1 MIMSQTQT
9 WEKKEGN
16 VGTLTITVPA
26 EEFDNALDQ
35 AFNKVKKDIQVPGFR
50 KGKIPRQMFDK
61 RFGVEALYQ
70 DALDIILPTAYG
82 KAVEETGIKPVDQ
95 PQVDVKEIEQ
105 GKDLVLTAEVTVEP
119 EVELGEY
126 KGLEGKEIDA
136 EVTEEDVN
144 EQIEALLAQ
153 YTELVVK
160 DGEVA
165 EGDVANIDFKGFVDG
180 EAFEGGEAEGHDLE
194 IGSGT
199 FIPGFEEQL
208 VGLKAGDEKDVKVT
222 FPEEYQA
229 EELQGKEATFEVK
242 VNEVKEKETSEFNDD
257 FVKEE
262 LEGFDDAETAEDVK
276 AKITED
282 LKAYKEQEKDF
293 ELRESLVVQASENAK
308 MEIPEAMVESEQQRM
323 LQEYEQ
329 RLAQQ
334 GLNLELFEQISGQ
347 SKEDLLE
354 QMKDDAFKRVR
365 TGLTLQAISDAEN
378 IEASE
383 EDIDNELQK
392 LAEQFQMAKEDIKN
406 VLGDLT
412 VIENDIRNQKAIEFL
427 VENAKIK

>member
-1 MIMSQTQT
+1 MSQTQT

-26 EEFDNALDQ
+26 EEFDSALDQ

-208 VGLKAGDEKDVKVT
+208 VGLKSGDEKDVKVT

-242 VNEVKEKETSEFNDD
+242 VNEVKEKETPEFNDD

-276 AKITED
+276 AKVTED

-347 SKEDLLE
+347 TKEDLLE

-365 TGLTLQAISDAEN
+365 TGLTLQAISDVEN

-427 VENAKIK
+427 VDNRKQ

>member
-119 EVELGEY
+119 EVELGKY

-242 VNEVKEKETSEFNDD
+242 VNEVKEKEISEFNDD

-427 VENAKIK
+427 VDNRKQ

>member
-1 MIMSQTQT
+1 MSQTQT

-26 EEFDNALDQ
+26 EDFDKALDQ

-50 KGKIPRQMFDK
+50 KGKIPRQMFEK
-61 RFGVEALYQ
+61 RFGVESLYQ
-70 DALDIILPTAYG
+70 DALDIVLPGAYS
-82 KAVEETGIKPVDQ
+82 KAIDETGIKPVDQ
-95 PQVDVKEIEQ
+95 PSVDVKEIEK
-105 GKDLVLTAEVTVEP
+105 GKDLVLELEVTVEP

-136 EVTEEDVN
+136 EVSEDDVN
-144 EQIEALLAQ
+144 EQIEALLGQ
-153 YTELVVK
+153 YAELVVK
-160 DGEVA
+160 EGEVA

-180 EAFEGGEAEGHDLE
+180 DAFEGGEMEGHDLE

-199 FIPGFEEQL
+199 FIPGFEDQL
-208 VGLKAGDEKDVKVT
+208 IGLKAGEEKDVEVT

-229 EELQGKEATFEVK
+229 EELQGKDATFKVK
-242 VNEVKEKETSEFNDD
+242 LNEVKEKEAKELTDEF
-257 FVKEE
+257 VIEE
-262 LEGFDDAETAEDVK
+262 LEGFEGVETADEVK
-276 AKITED
+276 KQIEED
-282 LKAYKEQEKDF
+282 LKNFKEQERDY
-293 ELRESLVVQASENAK
+293 ELRESLVVQAAENAK

-347 SKEDLLE
+347 TKEDLLE

-365 TGLTLQAISDAEN
+365 TGLTLQAIAQAEN
-378 IEASE
+378 IEATE
-383 EDIDNELQK
+383 EDVDNELQK
-392 LAEQFQMAKEDIKN
+392 LADQFQMAKDDIKK
-406 VLGDLT
+406 VLGDLS
-412 VIENDIRNQKAIEFL
+412 VIENDIKNQKAIEFL
-427 VENAKIK
+427 VDNRKQ

>member
-1 MIMSQTQT
+1 MSQTQT

-180 EAFEGGEAEGHDLE
+180 QAFEGGEAEGHDLE

-427 VENAKIK
+427 VDNRKQ

>member
-1 MIMSQTQT
+1 MSQTQT

-26 EEFDNALDQ
+26 EDFDKALDQ

-50 KGKIPRQMFDK
+50 KGKIPRQMFEK
-61 RFGVEALYQ
+61 RFGVESLYQ
-70 DALDIILPTAYG
+70 DALDIVLPGAYS
-82 KAVEETGIKPVDQ
+82 KAIDETGIKPVDQ
-95 PQVDVKEIEQ
+95 PSVDVKEIEK
-105 GKDLVLTAEVTVEP
+105 GKDLVLELEVTVEP
-119 EVELGEY
+119 DVELGEY

-136 EVTEEDVN
+136 EVSEDDVN
-144 EQIEALLAQ
+144 EQIEALLGQ
-153 YTELVVK
+153 YAELVVK
-160 DGEVA
+160 EGEVA

-180 EAFEGGEAEGHDLE
+180 DAFEGGEMEGHDLE

-199 FIPGFEEQL
+199 FIPGFEDQL
-208 VGLKAGDEKDVKVT
+208 IGLKAGEEKDVEVT

-229 EELQGKEATFEVK
+229 EELQGKDATFKVK
-242 VNEVKEKETSEFNDD
+242 LNEVKEKEAKELTDE

-262 LEGFDDAETAEDVK
+262 LEGFEGVETADEVK
-276 AKITED
+276 KQIEED
-282 LKAYKEQEKDF
+282 LKNFKEQERDY
-293 ELRESLVVQASENAK
+293 ELRESLVVQAAENAK

-347 SKEDLLE
+347 TKEDLLE

-365 TGLTLQAISDAEN
+365 TGLTLQAIAQAEN
-378 IEASE
+378 IEATE
-383 EDIDNELQK
+383 EDVDNELQK
-392 LAEQFQMAKEDIKN
+392 LADQFQMAKDDIKK
-406 VLGDLT
+406 VLGDLS
-412 VIENDIRNQKAIEFL
+412 VIENDIKNQKAIEFL
-427 VENAKIK
+427 VDNRKQ

>member
-1 MIMSQTQT
+1 MSQTQT

-26 EEFDNALDQ
+26 EDFDKALDQ

-50 KGKIPRQMFDK
+50 KGKIPRQMFEK
-61 RFGVEALYQ
+61 RFGVESLYQ
-70 DALDIILPTAYG
+70 DALDIVLPGAYS
-82 KAVEETGIKPVDQ
+82 KAIDETGIKPVDQ
-95 PQVDVKEIEQ
+95 PSVDVKEIEK
-105 GKDLVLTAEVTVEP
+105 GKDLVLELEVTVEP

-136 EVTEEDVN
+136 EVSEDDVN
-144 EQIEALLAQ
+144 EQIEALLGQ
-153 YTELVVK
+153 YAELVVK
-160 DGEVA
+160 EGEVA

-180 EAFEGGEAEGHDLE
+180 EAFEGGEMEGHDLE

-199 FIPGFEEQL
+199 FIPGFEDQL
-208 VGLKAGDEKDVKVT
+208 IGLRAGEEKDVEVT

-229 EELQGKEATFEVK
+229 EELQGKEATFKVK
-242 VNEVKEKETSEFNDD
+242 LNEVKEKEAKELTDE

-262 LEGFDDAETAEDVK
+262 LEGFEGVETADEVK
-276 AKITED
+276 KQIEED
-282 LKAYKEQEKDF
+282 LKNFKEQEKDY
-293 ELRESLVVQASENAK
+293 ELRESLVVQAAENAK

-347 SKEDLLE
+347 TKEDLLE

-365 TGLTLQAISDAEN
+365 TGLTLQAIAQAEN
-378 IEASE
+378 IEATE
-383 EDIDNELQK
+383 EDVDNELQK
-392 LAEQFQMAKEDIKN
+392 LADQFQMAKDDIKK
-406 VLGDLT
+406 VLGDLS
-412 VIENDIRNQKAIEFL
+412 VIENDIKNQKAIEFL
-427 VENAKIK
+427 VDNRKQ

>member
-412 VIENDIRNQKAIEFL
+412 VIENDIRNQKSIEFL
-427 VENAKIK
+427 VDNRKQ

>member
-1 MIMSQTQT
+1 MSQTQT

-26 EEFDNALDQ
+26 EDFDKALDQ

-50 KGKIPRQMFDK
+50 KGKIPRQMFEK
-61 RFGVEALYQ
+61 RFGVESLYQ
-70 DALDIILPTAYG
+70 DALDIVLPGAYS
-82 KAVEETGIKPVDQ
+82 KAIDETGIKPVDQ
-95 PQVDVKEIEQ
+95 PSVDVKEIEK
-105 GKDLVLTAEVTVEP
+105 GKDLVLELEVTVEP

-136 EVTEEDVN
+136 EVSEDDVN
-144 EQIEALLAQ
+144 EQIEALLGQ
-153 YTELVVK
+153 YAELVVK
-160 DGEVA
+160 EGEVA

-180 EAFEGGEAEGHDLE
+180 EAFEGGEMEGHDLE

-199 FIPGFEEQL
+199 FIPGFEDQL
-208 VGLKAGDEKDVKVT
+208 IGLKAGEEKDVEVT

-229 EELQGKEATFEVK
+229 EELQGKDATFKVK
-242 VNEVKEKETSEFNDD
+242 LNEVKEKEAKELTDE

-262 LEGFDDAETAEDVK
+262 LEGFEGVETADEVK
-276 AKITED
+276 KQIEED
-282 LKAYKEQEKDF
+282 LKNFKEQERDY
-293 ELRESLVVQASENAK
+293 ELRESLVVQAAENAK

-347 SKEDLLE
+347 TKEDLLE

-365 TGLTLQAISDAEN
+365 TGLTLQAIAQAEN
-378 IEASE
+378 IEATE
-383 EDIDNELQK
+383 EDVDNELQK
-392 LAEQFQMAKEDIKN
+392 LADQFQMAKDDIKK
-406 VLGDLT
+406 VLGDLS
-412 VIENDIRNQKAIEFL
+412 VIENDIKNQKAIEFL
-427 VENAKIK
+427 VDNRKQ

>member
-242 VNEVKEKETSEFNDD
+242 EKETSEFNDD

-334 GLNLELFEQISGQ
+334 VLNLELFEQISGQ

-412 VIENDIRNQKAIEFL
+412 VIENDIRNQKSIEFL
-427 VENAKIK
+427 VDNRKQ

>member
-1 MIMSQTQT
+1 MSQTQT

-26 EEFDNALDQ
+26 EEFDSALDQ

-242 VNEVKEKETSEFNDD
+242 VNEVKEKETPEFNDD

-276 AKITED
+276 AKVTED

-323 LQEYEQ
+323 LQEYEK

-334 GLNLELFEQISGQ
+334 GLNLELVEQISGQ
-347 SKEDLLE
+347 TKEDLLE

-427 VENAKIK
+427 VDNRKQ

>member
-1 MIMSQTQT
+1 MSQTQT

-26 EEFDNALDQ
+26 EEFDSALDQ

-136 EVTEEDVN
+136 EVTEDDVN

-153 YTELVVK
+153 HTELVVK

-242 VNEVKEKETSEFNDD
+242 VNDVKEKETSEFNDA

-262 LEGFDDAETAEDVK
+262 LEGFDDAETTEDVK

-347 SKEDLLE
+347 TKEDLLE

-427 VENAKIK
+427 VDNRKQ

>member
-26 EEFDNALDQ
+26 EEFDSALDQ

-427 VENAKIK
+427 VDNRKQ

>member
-1 MIMSQTQT
+1 MSQTQT

-26 EEFDNALDQ
+26 EDFDKALDQ

-50 KGKIPRQMFDK
+50 KGKIPRQMFEK
-61 RFGVEALYQ
+61 RFGVESLYQ
-70 DALDIILPTAYG
+70 DALDIVLPGAYS
-82 KAVEETGIKPVDQ
+82 KAIDETGIKPVDQ
-95 PQVDVKEIEQ
+95 PSVDVKEIEK
-105 GKDLVLTAEVTVEP
+105 GKDLVLELEVTVEP

-136 EVTEEDVN
+136 EVSEDDVN
-144 EQIEALLAQ
+144 EQIEALLGQ
-153 YTELVVK
+153 YAELVVK
-160 DGEVA
+160 EGEVA

-180 EAFEGGEAEGHDLE
+180 DAFEGGEMEGHDLE

-199 FIPGFEEQL
+199 FIPGFEDQL
-208 VGLKAGDEKDVKVT
+208 IGLKAGEEKDVEVT

-229 EELQGKEATFEVK
+229 EELQGKDATFKVK
-242 VNEVKEKETSEFNDD
+242 LNEVKEKEAKELTDE

-262 LEGFDDAETAEDVK
+262 LEGFEGVETADEVK
-276 AKITED
+276 KQIEED
-282 LKAYKEQEKDF
+282 LKNFKEQERDY
-293 ELRESLVVQASENAK
+293 ELRESLVVQAAENAK

-347 SKEDLLE
+347 TKEDLLE

-365 TGLTLQAISDAEN
+365 TGLTLQAIAQAEN
-378 IEASE
+378 IEATE
-383 EDIDNELQK
+383 EDVDNELQK
-392 LAEQFQMAKEDIKN
+392 LADQFQMAKDDIKK
-406 VLGDLT
+406 VLGDLS
-412 VIENDIRNQKAIEFL
+412 VIENDIKNQKAIEFL
-427 VENAKIK
+427 VDNRKQ

>member
-1 MIMSQTQT
+1 MSQTQT

-262 LEGFDDAETAEDVK
+262 LEGFDDAETAEDIK

-427 VENAKIK
+427 VDNRKQ

>member
-1 MIMSQTQT
+1 MSQTQT

-16 VGTLTITVPA
+16 VGTLTITVSA

-242 VNEVKEKETSEFNDD
+242 VNEVKEKETPEFNDD

-276 AKITED
+276 AKVTED

-347 SKEDLLE
+347 TKEDLLE

-427 VENAKIK
+427 VDNRKQ

>member
-1 MIMSQTQT
+1 MSQTQT

-119 EVELGEY
+119 EVELGKY

-282 LKAYKEQEKDF
+282 LKEYKEQEKDF

-427 VENAKIK
+427 VDNRKQ

>member
-1 MIMSQTQT
+1 MSQTQT

-282 LKAYKEQEKDF
+282 LKEYKEQEKDF

-427 VENAKIK
+427 VDNRKQ

>member
-26 EEFDNALDQ
+26 EEFDSALDQ

-242 VNEVKEKETSEFNDD
+242 VNEVKEKETPEFNDD

-276 AKITED
+276 AKVTED

-347 SKEDLLE
+347 TKEDLLE

-427 VENAKIK
+427 VDNRKQ

>member
-1 MIMSQTQT
+1 MSQTQT

-119 EVELGEY
+119 EVELGKY

-242 VNEVKEKETSEFNDD
+242 VNEVKEKETPEFNDD

-276 AKITED
+276 AKVTED

-347 SKEDLLE
+347 TKEDLLE

-365 TGLTLQAISDAEN
+365 TGLTLQAISDVEN

-427 VENAKIK
+427 VDNRKQ

>member
-1 MIMSQTQT
+1 MSQTQT

-16 VGTLTITVPA
+16 VGTLTITVPS
-26 EEFDNALDQ
+26 EDFDKALDQ

-50 KGKIPRQMFDK
+50 KGKIPRQMFEK
-61 RFGVEALYQ
+61 RFGVESLYQ
-70 DALDIILPTAYG
+70 DALDIVLPGAYS
-82 KAVEETGIKPVDQ
+82 KAIDETGIKPVDQ
-95 PQVDVKEIEQ
+95 PSVDVKEIEK
-105 GKDLVLTAEVTVEP
+105 GKDLVLELEVTVEP

-136 EVTEEDVN
+136 EVSEDDVN
-144 EQIEALLAQ
+144 EQIEALLGQ
-153 YTELVVK
+153 YAELVVK
-160 DGEVA
+160 EGEVA

-180 EAFEGGEAEGHDLE
+180 EAFEGGEMEGHDLE

-199 FIPGFEEQL
+199 FIPGFEDQL
-208 VGLKAGDEKDVKVT
+208 IGLKAGEEKDVEVT

-229 EELQGKEATFEVK
+229 EELQGKDATFKVK
-242 VNEVKEKETSEFNDD
+242 LNEVKEKEAKELNDE

-262 LEGFDDAETAEDVK
+262 LEGFEGVETADEVK
-276 AKITED
+276 KQIEED
-282 LKAYKEQEKDF
+282 LKNFKEQERDY
-293 ELRESLVVQASENAK
+293 ELRESLVVQAAENAK

-347 SKEDLLE
+347 TKEDLLE

-365 TGLTLQAISDAEN
+365 TGLTLQAIAQAEN
-378 IEASE
+378 IEATE
-383 EDIDNELQK
+383 EDVDNELQK
-392 LAEQFQMAKEDIKN
+392 LADQFQMAKDDIKK
-406 VLGDLT
+406 VLGDLS
-412 VIENDIRNQKAIEFL
+412 VIENDIKNQKAIEFL
-427 VENAKIK
+427 VDNRKQ

>member
-1 MIMSQTQT
+1 MSQTQT

-26 EEFDNALDQ
+26 EDFDKALDQ

-50 KGKIPRQMFDK
+50 KGKIPRQMFEK
-61 RFGVEALYQ
+61 RFGVESLYQ
-70 DALDIILPTAYG
+70 DALDIVLPGAYS
-82 KAVEETGIKPVDQ
+82 KAIDETGIKPVDQ
-95 PQVDVKEIEQ
+95 PSVDVKEIEK
-105 GKDLVLTAEVTVEP
+105 GKDLVLELEVTVEP

-136 EVTEEDVN
+136 EVSEDDVN
-144 EQIEALLAQ
+144 EQIEALLGQ
-153 YTELVVK
+153 YAELVVK
-160 DGEVA
+160 EGEVA
-165 EGDVANIDFKGFVDG
+165 EGDVANIAFKGFVDG
-180 EAFEGGEAEGHDLE
+180 EAFEGGEMEGHDLE

-199 FIPGFEEQL
+199 FIPGFEDQL
-208 VGLKAGDEKDVKVT
+208 IGLKAGEEKDVEVT

-229 EELQGKEATFEVK
+229 EELQGKDATFKVK
-242 VNEVKEKETSEFNDD
+242 LNEVKEKEAKELTDE

-262 LEGFDDAETAEDVK
+262 LEGFEGVETADEVK
-276 AKITED
+276 KQIEED
-282 LKAYKEQEKDF
+282 LKNFKEQERDY
-293 ELRESLVVQASENAK
+293 ELRESLVVQAAENAK

-347 SKEDLLE
+347 TKEDLLE

-365 TGLTLQAISDAEN
+365 TGLTLQAIAQAEN
-378 IEASE
+378 IEATE
-383 EDIDNELQK
+383 EDVDNELQK
-392 LAEQFQMAKEDIKN
+392 LADQFQMAKDDIKK
-406 VLGDLT
+406 VLGDLS
-412 VIENDIRNQKAIEFL
+412 VIENDIKNQKAIEFL
-427 VENAKIK
+427 VDNRKQ

>member
-427 VENAKIK
+427 VDNRKQ

>member
-262 LEGFDDAETAEDVK
+262 LEGFDDAETTEDVK

-427 VENAKIK
+427 VDNRKQ

>member
-1 MIMSQTQT
+1 MSQTQT

-412 VIENDIRNQKAIEFL
+412 VIENDIRNQKSIEFL
-427 VENAKIK
+427 VDNRKQ

>member
-1 MIMSQTQT
+1 MSQTQT

-16 VGTLTITVPA
+16 VGTLTITVPS
-26 EEFDNALDQ
+26 EDFDKALDQ

-50 KGKIPRQMFDK
+50 KGKIPRQMFEK
-61 RFGVEALYQ
+61 RFGVESLYQ
-70 DALDIILPTAYG
+70 DALDIVLPGAYS
-82 KAVEETGIKPVDQ
+82 KAIDETGIKPVDQ
-95 PQVDVKEIEQ
+95 PSVDVKEIEK
-105 GKDLVLTAEVTVEP
+105 GKDLVLELEVTVEP

-136 EVTEEDVN
+136 EVSEDDVN
-144 EQIEALLAQ
+144 EQIEALLGQ
-153 YTELVVK
+153 YAELVVK

-180 EAFEGGEAEGHDLE
+180 EAFEGGEMEGHDLE

-199 FIPGFEEQL
+199 FIPGFEDQL
-208 VGLKAGDEKDVKVT
+208 IGLKAGEEKDVEVT

-229 EELQGKEATFEVK
+229 EELQGKDATFKVK
-242 VNEVKEKETSEFNDD
+242 LNEVKEKEAKELTDE

-262 LEGFDDAETAEDVK
+262 LEGFEGVETADEVK
-276 AKITED
+276 KQIEED
-282 LKAYKEQEKDF
+282 LKNFKEQERDY
-293 ELRESLVVQASENAK
+293 ELRESLVVQAAENAK

-347 SKEDLLE
+347 TKEDLLE

-365 TGLTLQAISDAEN
+365 TGLTLQAIAQVEN
-378 IEASE
+378 IEATE
-383 EDIDNELQK
+383 EDVDNELQK
-392 LAEQFQMAKEDIKN
+392 LADQFQMAKDDIKK
-406 VLGDLT
+406 VLGDLS
-412 VIENDIRNQKAIEFL
+412 VIENDIKNQKAIEFL
-427 VENAKIK
+427 VDNRKQ

>member
-1 MIMSQTQT
+1 MSQTQT

-26 EEFDNALDQ
+26 EEFDSALDQ

-242 VNEVKEKETSEFNDD
+242 VNEVKEKETPEFNDD

-276 AKITED
+276 AKVTED

-334 GLNLELFEQISGQ
+334 GLNLELVEQISGQ
-347 SKEDLLE
+347 TKEDLLE

-427 VENAKIK
+427 VDNRKQ

>member
-1 MIMSQTQT
+1 MSQTQT

-26 EEFDNALDQ
+26 EEFDSALDQ

-82 KAVEETGIKPVDQ
+82 NAVEETGIKPVDQ

-208 VGLKAGDEKDVKVT
+208 VGLKSGDEKDVKVT

-242 VNEVKEKETSEFNDD
+242 VNEVKEKETPEFNDD

-276 AKITED
+276 AKVTED

-347 SKEDLLE
+347 TKEDLLE

-365 TGLTLQAISDAEN
+365 TGLTLQAISDVEN
-378 IEASE
+378 IEASQ

-427 VENAKIK
+427 VDNRKQ

>member
-119 EVELGEY
+119 EVELGKY

-282 LKAYKEQEKDF
+282 LKEYKEQEKDF

-427 VENAKIK
+427 VDNRKQ

>member
-1 MIMSQTQT
+1 MSQTQT

-208 VGLKAGDEKDVKVT
+208 VGLKSGDEKEVKVT

-242 VNEVKEKETSEFNDD
+242 VNEVKEKETPEFNDD

-276 AKITED
+276 TKVTED

-347 SKEDLLE
+347 TKEDLLE

-427 VENAKIK
+427 VDNRKQ

>member
-1 MIMSQTQT
+1 MSQTQT

-242 VNEVKEKETSEFNDD
+242 VNEVKEKETSN
-257 FVKEE
+257 
-262 LEGFDDAETAEDVK
+262 
-276 AKITED
+276 
-282 LKAYKEQEKDF
+282 Q
-293 ELRESLVVQASENAK
+293 
-308 MEIPEAMVESEQQRM
+308 
-323 LQEYEQ
+323 
-329 RLAQQ
+329 
-334 GLNLELFEQISGQ
+334 
-347 SKEDLLE
+347 
-354 QMKDDAFKRVR
+354 
-365 TGLTLQAISDAEN
+365 LTL
-378 IEASE
+378 
-383 EDIDNELQK
+383 
-392 LAEQFQMAKEDIKN
+392 F
-406 VLGDLT
+406 
-412 VIENDIRNQKAIEFL
+412 
-427 VENAKIK
+427 

>member
-119 EVELGEY
+119 EVELGKY

-262 LEGFDDAETAEDVK
+262 LEGFDDAVTAEDVK

-282 LKAYKEQEKDF
+282 LKEYKEQEKDF

-427 VENAKIK
+427 VDNRKQ

>member
-1 MIMSQTQT
+1 MSQTQT

-16 VGTLTITVPA
+16 VGTLTITVPS
-26 EEFDNALDQ
+26 EDFDKALDQ

-242 VNEVKEKETSEFNDD
+242 VNEVKEKETPEFNDD

-276 AKITED
+276 AKVTED

-347 SKEDLLE
+347 TKEDLLE

-427 VENAKIK
+427 VDNRKQ

>member
-1 MIMSQTQT
+1 MSQTQT

-16 VGTLTITVPA
+16 VGTLTITVPT

-427 VENAKIK
+427 VDNRKQ

>member
-26 EEFDNALDQ
+26 EDFDKALDQ

-50 KGKIPRQMFDK
+50 KGKIPRQMFEK
-61 RFGVEALYQ
+61 RFGVESLYQ
-70 DALDIILPTAYG
+70 DALDIVLPGAYS
-82 KAVEETGIKPVDQ
+82 KAIDETGIKPVDQ
-95 PQVDVKEIEQ
+95 PSVDVKEIEK
-105 GKDLVLTAEVTVEP
+105 GKDLVLELEVTVEP

-136 EVTEEDVN
+136 EVSEDDVN
-144 EQIEALLAQ
+144 EQIEALLGQ
-153 YTELVVK
+153 YAELVVK
-160 DGEVA
+160 EGEVA

-180 EAFEGGEAEGHDLE
+180 DAFEGGEMEGHDLE

-199 FIPGFEEQL
+199 FIPGFEDQL
-208 VGLKAGDEKDVKVT
+208 IGLKAGEEKDVEVT

-229 EELQGKEATFEVK
+229 EELQGKDATFKVK
-242 VNEVKEKETSEFNDD
+242 LNEVKEKEAKELTDE

-262 LEGFDDAETAEDVK
+262 LEGFEGVETADEVK
-276 AKITED
+276 KQIEED
-282 LKAYKEQEKDF
+282 LKNFKEQERDY
-293 ELRESLVVQASENAK
+293 ELRESLVVQAAENAK
-308 MEIPEAMVESEQQRM
+308 MEIPEAMVEREQQRM

-347 SKEDLLE
+347 TKEDLLE

-365 TGLTLQAISDAEN
+365 TGLTLQAIAQAEN
-378 IEASE
+378 IEATE
-383 EDIDNELQK
+383 EDVDNELQK
-392 LAEQFQMAKEDIKN
+392 LADQFQMAKDDIKK
-406 VLGDLT
+406 VLGDLS
-412 VIENDIRNQKAIEFL
+412 VIENDIKNQKAIEFL
-427 VENAKIK
+427 VDNRKQ

>member
-16 VGTLTITVPA
+16 VGTLTITVPS
-26 EEFDNALDQ
+26 EDFDKALDQ

-50 KGKIPRQMFDK
+50 KGKIPRQMFEK
-61 RFGVEALYQ
+61 RFGVESLYQ
-70 DALDIILPTAYG
+70 DALDIVLPGAYS
-82 KAVEETGIKPVDQ
+82 KAIDETGIKPVDQ
-95 PQVDVKEIEQ
+95 PSVDVKEIEK
-105 GKDLVLTAEVTVEP
+105 GKDLVLELEVTVEP

-136 EVTEEDVN
+136 EVSEDDVN
-144 EQIEALLAQ
+144 EQIEALLGQ
-153 YTELVVK
+153 YAELVVK
-160 DGEVA
+160 EGEVA

-180 EAFEGGEAEGHDLE
+180 EAFEGGEMEGHDLE

-199 FIPGFEEQL
+199 FIPGFEDQL
-208 VGLKAGDEKDVKVT
+208 IGLKAGEEKDVEVT

-229 EELQGKEATFEVK
+229 EELQGKDATFKVK
-242 VNEVKEKETSEFNDD
+242 LNEVKEKEAKELTDE

-262 LEGFDDAETAEDVK
+262 LEGFEGVETADEVK
-276 AKITED
+276 KQIEED
-282 LKAYKEQEKDF
+282 LKNFKEQERDY
-293 ELRESLVVQASENAK
+293 ELRESLVVQAAENAK

-347 SKEDLLE
+347 TKEDLLE

-365 TGLTLQAISDAEN
+365 TGLTLQTIAQAEN
-378 IEASE
+378 IEATE
-383 EDIDNELQK
+383 EDVDNELQK
-392 LAEQFQMAKEDIKN
+392 LADQFQMAKDDIKK
-406 VLGDLT
+406 VLGDLS
-412 VIENDIRNQKAIEFL
+412 VIENDIKNQKAIEFL
-427 VENAKIK
+427 VDNRKQ

>member
-1 MIMSQTQT
+1 MSQTQT

-427 VENAKIK
+427 VDNRKQ

>member
-180 EAFEGGEAEGHDLE
+180 QAFEGGEAEGHDLE

-427 VENAKIK
+427 VDNRKQ

>member
-1 MIMSQTQT
+1 MSQTQT

-70 DALDIILPTAYG
+70 DALDIILPTAYS

-427 VENAKIK
+427 VDNRKQ